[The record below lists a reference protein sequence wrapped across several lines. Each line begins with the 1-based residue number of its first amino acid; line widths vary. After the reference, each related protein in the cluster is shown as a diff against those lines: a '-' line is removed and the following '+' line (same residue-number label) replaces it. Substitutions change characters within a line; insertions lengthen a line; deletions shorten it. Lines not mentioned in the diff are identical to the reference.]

1 MAEGNTT
8 STNQQVQ
15 YFTGNPADW
24 PKEQDAVVSAP
35 GNHRILLENESVR
48 VPGVTFGPR
57 EPAPVHH
64 HQWPIVFYI
73 HTAGDFIGLEGA
85 GNVIMDTRKLPAP
98 LKGPLTMYKE
108 PKLCTGSKI
117 GACALRHK

>member
-15 YFTGNPADW
+15 YFTGNPSDW

-35 GNHRILLENESVR
+35 GNHRILLENESVW
-48 VPGVTFGPR
+48 VPGVIFGP
-57 EPAPVHH
+57 
-64 HQWPIVFYI
+64 
-73 HTAGDFIGLEGA
+73 GDFIDRDGA

-98 LKGPLTMYKE
+98 LKGPLTMYK
-108 PKLCTGSKI
+108 
-117 GACALRHK
+117 